1 MKTQLSEVIE
11 MSKRTYEDASKE
23 IGNTPSW
30 LRNYKRQ
37 DFSGKIKERYIDF
50 IEWRSLKTLEKIKL
64 YKAWQMKK

>member
-50 IEWRSLKTLEKIKL
+50 IE
-64 YKAWQMKK
+64 